1 MKQLLY
7 ILSAVVLFTACKK
20 DTAKIYEETPEER
33 MSARIN
39 ELNTALT
46 TSENGWKAFLA
57 TSGSG
62 GYGFYMDFKPSQSIL
77 MVGDLNDEAATKANT
92 STFRIKWVMNATLIF
107 DTYNYITMLQDPV
120 PSVYG
125 GVAGSGLKSD
135 VEFEYMRMNGD
146 TIFMKGFKYKNDLV
160 LVKANATQKS
170 RYLSSAFKANIDAIT
185 SFFVTKRNN
194 YVNIQGLTNPVEFI
208 LDKSS
213 KTAKF
218 QYQSNEGNV
227 AQVTAKYSYE
237 DDGVVFDDGFTVGGV
252 TFVRGK
258 IENGE
263 FVLIAADGTKYT
275 LKQSTLP
282 VVPMSLMFVYNG
294 AYKELYLGTSL
305 PAGVTS
311 GFNTAWQS
319 AVTKLAALSPT
330 RTIVDLR
337 FILTNSTTATVTLRT
352 TNGTVFTANATW
364 QYTYSNGILTLS
376 NPSYDGNWTPRQ
388 PQIQEIQ
395 NFFNSGPFKV
405 DYVLSSNPNVTGLGG
420 LYRVADNT
428 SFFYGTLKK

>member
-7 ILSAVVLFTACKK
+7 ILSAAMLFTACKK
-20 DTAKIYEETPEER
+20 DSAKIFEETPEER
-33 MSARIN
+33 MSTRIN

-46 TSENGWKAFLA
+46 SSENGWKAFLA

-77 MVGDLNDEAATKANT
+77 MVGDLNDEAATKTNT

-170 RYLSSAFKANIDAIT
+170 RYLSSAFKANIDAVT
-185 SFFVTKRNN
+185 SFFVNKQNN
-194 YVNIQGLTNPVEFI
+194 YLEHKGLANQIEFI

-218 QYQSNEGNV
+218 QYLDNNGNV

-237 DDGVVFDDGFTVGGV
+237 G
-252 TFVRGK
+252 
-258 IENGE
+258 
-263 FVLIAADGTKYT
+263 
-275 LKQSTLP
+275 
-282 VVPMSLMFVYNG
+282 
-294 AYKELYLGTSL
+294 
-305 PAGVTS
+305 
-311 GFNTAWQS
+311 
-319 AVTKLAALSPT
+319 
-330 RTIVDLR
+330 
-337 FILTNSTTATVTLRT
+337 
-352 TNGTVFTANATW
+352 
-364 QYTYSNGILTLS
+364 
-376 NPSYDGNWTPRQ
+376 
-388 PQIQEIQ
+388 
-395 NFFNSGPFKV
+395 
-405 DYVLSSNPNVTGLGG
+405 
-420 LYRVADNT
+420 
-428 SFFYGTLKK
+428 

>member
-1 MKQLLY
+1 
-7 ILSAVVLFTACKK
+7 
-20 DTAKIYEETPEER
+20 
-33 MSARIN
+33 
-39 ELNTALT
+39 
-46 TSENGWKAFLA
+46 
-57 TSGSG
+57 
-62 GYGFYMDFKPSQSIL
+62 DFKPSQSIL

-364 QYTYSNGILTLS
+364 QYTYNNGILTLS